1 MSRRG
6 PLGLSSMG
14 KVTGTPYVPDTY
26 RLTLCLTPR
35 GRLVLASADDAPEMD
50 GALARRIQQAFAKGA
65 GHGLLR

>member
-1 MSRRG
+1 MNS
-6 PLGLSSMG
+6 
-14 KVTGTPYVPDTY
+14 KDKIAGTLHGTETD